1 MSAPAA
7 LPVGRVDTARRDTC
21 VVSLRGLT
29 KHFSVRRPWVDVLR
43 HPFAAERVTV
53 VRDVTCDV
61 KAGEFFGLLGPNG
74 AGKTTLLKMLATL
87 IVPDSGTATVG
98 GFDVVR
104 DPAAVRRVLTPV
116 ISDERSLHWRLSA
129 AENLRLFATLCSV
142 PVREVAGRVA
152 DVLGVVGLDQTGSQL
167 VGTFSSG
174 MKQRL
179 LIARALLSRPR
190 VLILDEPT
198 RSLDPVSA
206 RSFRGFLRDE
216 IVGRQRCTVLLA
228 THNAEEAFELCDRIA
243 VLNRG
248 ELLAVGRASALA
260 RDVADDRYDL
270 WTTQPRHPALDVL
283 SRPASGAAAPLVHHV
298 RLLDEDDGWTR
309 LRMDVPGGPAQAAR
323 VVDVLTCAGVPVA
336 RFERVGVSL
345 AELIERIVAR
355 APHRGGGRDA

>member
-1 MSAPAA
+1 MSAPATLSPRDA
-7 LPVGRVDTARRDTC
+7 DAARRDMS

-29 KHFSVRRPWVDVLR
+29 KHFAVRRRWVDLLFR
-43 HPFAAERVTV
+43 PRAPERVTV
-53 VRDVTCDV
+53 VQDVTCDV
-61 KAGEFFGLLGPNG
+61 QAGEFFGLLGPNG

-87 IVPDSGTATVG
+87 IVPDEGTATVG
-98 GFDVVR
+98 GFDIVQH
-104 DPAAVRRVLTPV
+104 PAAVRRVLTPV

-129 AENLRLFATLCSV
+129 IENLRLFATLCGV
-142 PVREVAGRVA
+142 PAREVGGRVA
-152 DVLGVVGLDQTGSQL
+152 GVLATVGLEGTGAQL
-167 VGTFSSG
+167 VATFSSG

-206 RSFRGFLRDE
+206 RSFRAFLRDE

-248 ELLAVGRASALA
+248 TLLAVGRASTLA

-270 WTTQPRHPALDVL
+270 WTSQPRHPVLDALT
-283 SRPASGAAAPLVHHV
+283 RPTAGAAVPLVHHV
-298 RLLDEDDGWTR
+298 RVLDEDDGWTR
-309 LRMDVPGGPAQAAR
+309 LRMDVPGGSAQAAR

-355 APHRGGGRDA
+355 APQPAGSRDA